1 MRGQKKKESNRRV
14 NKKPGVKYWA
24 FLFLWC
30 TIVWYRYRV
39 DKDIALGDLNAQSIH
54 TLINR
59 FTNDHKKSTYLR
71 LQNEV
76 CFFCILHSSWITA
89 NDAVNA
95 LLITFFIVKETRKVV
110 NDEVLNCFTALALCE
125 SKENSTLNLTQ

>member
-1 MRGQKKKESNRRV
+1 MRGKRRV
-14 NKKPGVKYWA
+14 NKKPGVNIEYFYFCCDA
-24 FLFLWC
+24 QLF
-30 TIVWYRYRV
+30 

-54 TLINR
+54 KSINR

-76 CFFCILHSSWITA
+76 TQIIIIFFFCILHSSWITA

-95 LLITFFIVKETRKVV
+95 LLITFFIVTEKLPER
-110 NDEVLNCFTALALCE
+110 
-125 SKENSTLNLTQ
+125 